1 MTKVRAAI
9 LLLLSLSSTLSVF
22 WGLALE
28 HSARGIIVDFRV
40 VYLGTRCLLQHR
52 DPYNENQLQT
62 IYQAEGG
69 ENPSNPVAL
78 TKLPRVVLQLYFPT
92 TYFCIAPFALLPWT
106 VAHLLW
112 TSVTAVAFT
121 LAAFLMWTL
130 TQGHAPNAAFYLIA
144 FLLANCGIL
153 FAGGNPAGL
162 AIGLC
167 LVAVWCFLEDQ
178 YLFAGVLCLA
188 LSLELK
194 PHDTGLVWLYFF
206 LAGGAHRKRAL
217 QTLALTVVLALPA
230 SLWMFH
236 VSPHWIQEL
245 SANLSATSAPGE
257 INDPVTSFI
266 GKSGSGM
273 IIDLQT
279 VVSVFRDNPRF
290 YNPASY
296 LLCGSLLLGWIIVT
310 LRAHAALSK
319 DLFALAVIAPLSMLP
334 VYHRPHDA
342 KLLLLTLPAC
352 ALLFAEGGLMGKI
365 VFLLNSL
372 AIVITSDLPL
382 AMLALLTKDL
392 HLSTEGF
399 LSRVLMIV
407 VARPIPIILL
417 GLASLHLWVYKSW
430 CYGRKSSETSSDTWF
445 S

>member
-1 MTKVRAAI
+1 MP
-9 LLLLSLSSTLSVF
+9 L
-22 WGLALE
+22 
-28 HSARGIIVDFRV
+28 
-40 VYLGTRCLLQHR
+40 
-52 DPYNENQLQT
+52 
-62 IYQAEGG
+62 
-69 ENPSNPVAL
+69 
-78 TKLPRVVLQLYFPT
+78 
-92 TYFCIAPFALLPWT
+92 
-106 VAHLLW
+106 
-112 TSVTAVAFT
+112 
-121 LAAFLMWTL
+121 
-130 TQGHAPNAAFYLIA
+130 FYLIA

-178 YLFAGVLCLA
+178 YMFAGVLCLA

-352 ALLFAEGGLMGKI
+352 ALLFAKGGADG
-365 VFLLNSL
+365 
-372 AIVITSDLPL
+372 
-382 AMLALLTKDL
+382 
-392 HLSTEGF
+392 
-399 LSRVLMIV
+399 
-407 VARPIPIILL
+407 
-417 GLASLHLWVYKSW
+417 
-430 CYGRKSSETSSDTWF
+430 
-445 S
+445 

>member
-1 MTKVRAAI
+1 
-9 LLLLSLSSTLSVF
+9 
-22 WGLALE
+22 
-28 HSARGIIVDFRV
+28 
-40 VYLGTRCLLQHR
+40 
-52 DPYNENQLQT
+52 
-62 IYQAEGG
+62 
-69 ENPSNPVAL
+69 
-78 TKLPRVVLQLYFPT
+78 
-92 TYFCIAPFALLPWT
+92 
-106 VAHLLW
+106 
-112 TSVTAVAFT
+112 
-121 LAAFLMWTL
+121 
-130 TQGHAPNAAFYLIA
+130 
-144 FLLANCGIL
+144 
-153 FAGGNPAGL
+153 
-162 AIGLC
+162 
-167 LVAVWCFLEDQ
+167 
-178 YLFAGVLCLA
+178 
-188 LSLELK
+188 
-194 PHDTGLVWLYFF
+194 
-206 LAGGAHRKRAL
+206 
-217 QTLALTVVLALPA
+217 
-230 SLWMFH
+230 MFH

-407 VARPIPIILL
+407 AARPIPIILL
-417 GLASLHLWVYKSW
+417 GLASLHLWVYKSR

-445 S
+445 SSGRIKDCPDESGTPDSC